1 MNRMVFSLLAI
12 GTMAS
17 ALAAPPA
24 AHAAAVQRGVDD
36 PRAFVQQTYAAYARA
51 PDRPPA
57 DQSFVYSA
65 RLRALFD
72 SYDAWQRRH
81 DDLVGSLDFDWWTNS
96 QDWGEINLL
105 ELREDEDGPDRRTVT
120 VRFRNYDA
128 VTSTAFRFVR
138 EQGRWF
144 LDDAVQGDGGSDGWT
159 LSALLR
165 ERPE

>member
-1 MNRMVFSLLAI
+1 VKSFAFPLLAFGVAI
-12 GTMAS
+12 GI
-17 ALAAPPA
+17 AAP
-24 AHAAAVQRGVDD
+24 AAAQRGVSD

-72 SYDAWQRRH
+72 AYDAWQRRH
-81 DDLVGSLDFDWWTNS
+81 DDLVGSLAFDWWTNS
-96 QDWGEINLL
+96 QDWGEIRVV
-105 ELREDEDGPDRRTVT
+105 ELREAQDGPDRRTVT

-128 VTSTAFRFVR
+128 ETTTAFRFVR
-138 EQGRWF
+138 ERGRWF
-144 LDDAVQGDGGSDGWT
+144 LDDAVQGDGGDDGWI
-159 LSALLR
+159 LSELLR